1 MCLAVPLKIVE
12 INGNDAFAEHDG
24 IKMKIRIDFIKDLKI
39 GDYVYV
45 HAGFAIN
52 KLDEKLAK
60 ENLELF
66 REVADAAKVQRLW

>member
-1 MCLAVPLKIVE
+1 MCLAVPLKVIE
-12 INGNDAFAEHDG
+12 IDGNDAVAELDG
-24 IKMKIRIDFIKDLKI
+24 IKMKIRVDFIKDIKI

-66 REVADAAKVQRLW
+66 REVANAAKNKSK

>member
-1 MCLAVPLKIVE
+1 MCLAVPLRIVE
-12 INGNDAFAEHDG
+12 INGNEALAELDG
-24 IKMKIRIDFIKDLKI
+24 VKMKVRIDLIKDLKV

-60 ENLELF
+60 ENIELIK
-66 REVADAAKVQRLW
+66 EVANAAKVQRL

>member
-1 MCLAVPLKIVE
+1 MCLAVPLRIVE
-12 INGNDAFAEHDG
+12 VNGNDAIAEHDG
-24 IKMKIRIDFIKDLKI
+24 VKMKIRVDFIKDVHI

-66 REVADAAKVQRLW
+66 KEVADAAKIQGL

>member
-1 MCLAVPLKIVE
+1 MCLAVPLKIIE
-12 INGNDAFAEHDG
+12 INGNDAVAELDG
-24 IKMKIRIDFIKDLKI
+24 IKMKIRIDFVKDVKV

-52 KLDEKLAK
+52 KLDEELAK

-66 REVADAAKVQRLW
+66 REVANAAKNKSE

>member
-1 MCLAVPLKIVE
+1 MCLAVPLKVIE
-12 INGNDAFAEHDG
+12 IDGNDAVAELDG
-24 IKMKIRIDFIKDLKI
+24 IKMKIRVDFVKDIKI

-66 REVADAAKVQRLW
+66 REVANAAKNKSE

>member
-1 MCLAVPLKIVE
+1 MCLAVPLKLVE
-12 INGNDAFAEHDG
+12 IDGNDAVAELDG
-24 IKMKIRIDFIKDLKI
+24 IKMKIRIDFVKDVKV

-52 KLDEKLAK
+52 KLDEELAK

-66 REVADAAKVQRLW
+66 REVANAAKNKSE

>member
-66 REVADAAKVQRLW
+66 REVADAAKVQRL

>member
-1 MCLAVPLKIVE
+1 MCLAVPLRIVE
-12 INGNDAFAEHDG
+12 IDGNEALAELDG
-24 IKMKIRIDFIKDLKI
+24 VKMKVRIDLIKDLKV

-60 ENLELF
+60 ENIELIK
-66 REVADAAKVQRLW
+66 EVANAAKVQRL

>member
-1 MCLAVPLKIVE
+1 MCLAVPLKVIE
-12 INGNDAFAEHDG
+12 IDGNDAVAELDG
-24 IKMKIRIDFIKDLKI
+24 IKMKIRVDFVKDIKI

-66 REVADAAKVQRLW
+66 REVANAAKNKSK